1 MSQTTKSKV
10 SAMVSGA
17 GMAADVWTRLD
28 KAVKAQGGTDEDL
41 HLLAREEGQAMID
54 QIAWLLVR
62 AGAASRNVFPVTL
75 DYGQSLDQMIAAGNY
90 DYRNDYITAEN
101 FPVNGEGKV
110 TTQLVLVHFN
120 RDISSEGAIKEMGQM
135 GLMPAKTE
143 HLLAYGGQ
151 YWQRDPELVVALGS
165 SWVNPDDDRRVLCL
179 GSWSAGRDL
188 RLDWFGREWNRHCR
202 FAAVR
207 KS

>member
-110 TTQLVLVHFN
+110 TTSSFWSTSTVTSLRKVPSRRWGRWGSCRPRRSTCSPTVASTGSAIRNWLSPLV
-120 RDISSEGAIKEMGQM
+120 
-135 GLMPAKTE
+135 
-143 HLLAYGGQ
+143 
-151 YWQRDPELVVALGS
+151 
-165 SWVNPDDDRRVLCL
+165 RR
-179 GSWSAGRDL
+179 G
-188 RLDWFGREWNRHCR
+188 
-202 FAAVR
+202 
-207 KS
+207 